1 MRTTKTIAIGVMI
14 LLFTGM
20 TMGQEQESPEVTNKT
35 MRPVVRGQHFA
46 AASMKAEAT
55 RAAERILEKG
65 GNAFDAIVAGQ
76 AVLGL
81 VDAPMNG
88 IGSDATLLIYDAKA
102 KKVYS
107 LNAEGTAP
115 KLATI
120 EWYKEHNGGKLP
132 VDDSLL
138 SGTVPGCIDAW
149 YILLDRWGTMSFA
162 QVLSE
167 AIDLA
172 ENGFPMGDNFAHR
185 FAVPSADRKLH
196 KYPTS
201 VKLYYPNGRAPQAG
215 EIFRNPDLARTL
227 RRLVE
232 AETQNKSKGRHEAL
246 KAARDRFYKGDIAHE
261 MAKFSEEN
269 GGLFRYE
276 DFANYT
282 AKIEDPVSIDYRG
295 YQVYKNASAT
305 QGPAELFALRI
316 LEGYDLKAMG
326 HNSAD
331 YIHTSVEATKLAMAD
346 REKYLGDTDFI
357 KIPFAGLL
365 SKEYAA
371 ERRAM
376 IDKNTASLAF
386 RPGTAE
392 KFTSDATP
400 LYRPVKITT
409 SDFADHDGDTSYIAV
424 IDSARNMISFTPS
437 LHSAFGTGVV
447 MGNLGFIFNCRGDY
461 YSLEAGEAN
470 ALAPGKRPRST
481 LQSTLVMK
489 DGQPLMVL
497 GTPGAD
503 QQVLLTMQTLLNMI
517 EFGMNVQ
524 QAIES
529 PKWLTRAF
537 PASPFPHTMYPGDL
551 SVESRI
557 PEDVRKQLLARGH
570 KLHVSGAWSDGS
582 LAAIVIDPK
591 TGVLNAGTDPRTE
604 AYAWAW

>member
-1 MRTTKTIAIGVMI
+1 MRSSNRIMLAGV
-14 LLFTGM
+14 LLCSLVGM
-20 TMGQEQESPEVTNKT
+20 TLAQESESDAAAANRT

-46 AASMKAEAT
+46 AAAMKAEAT

-76 AVLGL
+76 AVLGI
-81 VDAPMNG
+81 VDPAMNG
-88 IGSDATLLIYDAKA
+88 VGSDATLLVYDAKT

-107 LNAEGTAP
+107 INAEGTAP

-120 EWYKEHNGGKLP
+120 EWYKEHNNGKLP
-132 VDDSLL
+132 VNDSLL
-138 SGTVPGCIDAW
+138 SATVPGAIDAW

-162 QVLSE
+162 QVLAE

-172 ENGFPMGDNFAHR
+172 ENGFPVGDSLAR
-185 FAVPSADRKLH
+185 ALQTAQKLH

-201 VKLYYPNGRAPQAG
+201 MKVYLPGGHAPQAG

-227 RRLVE
+227 KRLVE
-232 AETQNKSKGRHEAL
+232 AEAQNKRKGRHAAL
-246 KAARDRFYKGDIAHE
+246 KAARDRFYKGDIARE
-261 MAKFSEEN
+261 MTAFSEAN

-276 DFANYT
+276 DFASYT
-282 AKIEDPVSIDYRG
+282 AKVEEPVSIDFHG
-295 YQVYKNASAT
+295 YQIYKNASAS

-316 LEGYDLKAMG
+316 LDGYDLKAMG

-331 YIHTSVEATKLAMAD
+331 YIHTTVEATKLAMAD
-346 REKYLGDTDFI
+346 REKYLGDMDFI
-357 KIPFAGLL
+357 KIPYTGLL

-371 ERRAM
+371 ERRAL

-392 KFTSDATP
+392 KFMSDATP
-400 LYRPVKITT
+400 LDRPVTITT
-409 SDFADHDGDTSYIAV
+409 EGDASHDGDTSYIAV
-424 IDSARNMISFTPS
+424 VDGVRNMITFTPS

-447 MGNLGFIFNCRGDY
+447 MGDLGFIFNCRGDY
-461 YSLEAGEAN
+461 YTLNPGEAN

-481 LQSTLVMK
+481 LQGTLVLK
-489 DGQPLMVL
+489 DGEPHMML

-503 QQVLLTMQTLLNMI
+503 NQVLLTMQTLLNI
-517 EFGMNVQ
+517 TEFGMNVQ
-524 QAIES
+524 QAIEA

-537 PASPFPHTMYPGDL
+537 PASPFPHTIYPGDL

-557 PEDVRKQLLARGH
+557 PESVRKDLLARGH
-570 KLHVSGAWSDGS
+570 KLHVTGPWSSGS
-582 LAAIVIDPK
+582 LAVIVVDPK
-591 TGVLNAGTDPRTE
+591 TGVISAGTDPRTE
-604 AYAWAW
+604 SYAWAW

>member
-1 MRTTKTIAIGVMI
+1 MRSFNRIVLAAGLMCSLVGV
-14 LLFTGM
+14 
-20 TMGQEQESPEVTNKT
+20 TMAQEGESDAAANRT

-46 AASMKAEAT
+46 AAAMKAEAT

-76 AVLGL
+76 AVLGI
-81 VDAPMNG
+81 VDPAMNG
-88 IGSDATLLIYDAKA
+88 VGSDATLLVYDAKT

-107 LNAEGTAP
+107 INAEGTAP

-120 EWYKEHNGGKLP
+120 DWYKEHNGGKLP
-132 VDDSLL
+132 VNDSLL
-138 SGTVPGCIDAW
+138 SATVPGAVDAW
-149 YILLDRWGTMSFA
+149 YVLLDRWGTMSFA

-172 ENGFPMGDNFAHR
+172 ENGFPVGDSLAR
-185 FAVPSADRKLH
+185 ALQSAQKLH

-201 VKLYYPNGRAPQAG
+201 MKVYLPGGHAPQPG

-227 RRLVE
+227 KRLVE
-232 AETQNKSKGRHEAL
+232 AETQNKSKGRHAAL
-246 KAARDRFYKGDIAHE
+246 KAARDRFYKGDIARE
-261 MAKFSEEN
+261 MAAFSEAN

-282 AKIEDPVSIDYRG
+282 AKVEDPVSIDFHG
-295 YQVYKNASAT
+295 YQLYKNPSAS

-316 LEGYDLKAMG
+316 LDGYDLKAMG

-331 YIHTSVEATKLAMAD
+331 YIHTTVEATKLAMAD
-346 REKYLGDTDFI
+346 REKYLGDMDFI
-357 KIPFAGLL
+357 KIPYAGLL
-365 SKEYAA
+365 STQYAA
-371 ERRAM
+371 ERRAL
-376 IDKNTASLAF
+376 IDKKTASLAF

-392 KFTSDATP
+392 KFTSEAT
-400 LYRPVKITT
+400 LLDRPVTITT
-409 SDFADHDGDTSYIAV
+409 EGEASHEGDTSYIAV
-424 IDSARNMISFTPS
+424 VDGARNMITFTPS

-447 MGNLGFIFNCRGDY
+447 MGDLGFIFNCRGDY
-461 YSLEAGEAN
+461 FTLNPGEAN

-481 LQSTLVMK
+481 LQGTLVMK
-489 DGQPLMVL
+489 DGAPLML
-497 GTPGAD
+497 IGTPGAD
-503 QQVLLTMQTLLNMI
+503 NQVLLTMQTFLNI
-517 EFGMNVQ
+517 TEFGMNVQ
-524 QAIES
+524 QAIEA

-537 PASPFPHTMYPGDL
+537 PASPFPHTIYPGDL

-557 PEDVRKQLLARGH
+557 PEAVRNDLLARGH
-570 KLHVSGAWSDGS
+570 KLHVTGPWSSGS

-591 TGVLNAGTDPRTE
+591 TGVISAGTDPRTE

>member
-1 MRTTKTIAIGVMI
+1 MNRLALIGI
-14 LLFTGM
+14 LICSLAGV
-20 TMGQEQESPEVTNKT
+20 TMGQEGESEATAART
-35 MRPVVRGQHFA
+35 MRPIVRGQHFA
-46 AASMKAEAT
+46 VASMKAEAT

-76 AVLGL
+76 AVLGI
-81 VDAPMNG
+81 VDAAMNG
-88 IGSDATLLIYDAKA
+88 IGSDATLLVYDAKT

-107 LNAEGTAP
+107 INAEGTAP

-120 EWYKEHNGGKLP
+120 EWYKEHHGGELP
-132 VDDSLL
+132 VNDSLL
-138 SGTVPGCIDAW
+138 SGTVPGCVDAW
-149 YILLDRWGTMSFA
+149 YILLDRWGTMTFGE
-162 QVLSE
+162 VLKE

-172 ENGFPMGDNFAHR
+172 ENGFPVGDSLAR
-185 FAVPSADRKLH
+185 ALAAAQKIR

-201 VKLYYPNGRAPQAG
+201 ARVYLPNGQAPKAG

-227 RRLVE
+227 KRLVE
-232 AETQNKSKGRHEAL
+232 AEAQNQSKGRHEAL
-246 KAARDRFYKGDIAHE
+246 KAVRDRFYKGDIARE

-282 AKIEDPVSIDYRG
+282 AKIEEPVSIDYRG
-295 YQVYKNASAT
+295 FQIYKNASAS

-331 YIHTSVEATKLAMAD
+331 YIHTSVEAIKLAMAD
-346 REKYLGDTDFI
+346 REKYLGDLDFI
-357 KIPFAGLL
+357 KIPYTGLL
-365 SKEYAA
+365 SKEYAT
-371 ERRAM
+371 ERRAL
-376 IDKNTASLAF
+376 IDKNVASLAF

-392 KFTSDATP
+392 KFTSNARP
-400 LYRPVKITT
+400 LYRPVTVTT
-409 SDFADHDGDTSYIAV
+409 EGNASHDGDTSYIAV
-424 IDSARNMISFTPS
+424 VDSSRNLISFTPS

-461 YSLEAGEAN
+461 YTLNPGEAN

-481 LQSTLVMK
+481 LQGTLVMK
-489 DGQPLMVL
+489 DGQPHMVL

-524 QAIES
+524 QAIEA

-551 SVESRI
+551 SVESRV
-557 PEDVRKQLLARGH
+557 PQSVRKELLARGH
-570 KLHVSGAWSDGS
+570 KLRVTGPWSDGS
-582 LAAIVIDPK
+582 LAAIVIDLK

>member
-1 MRTTKTIAIGVMI
+1 MIAIGVMI
-14 LLFTGM
+14 LLSTGM

-46 AASMKAEAT
+46 VAAMKAEAT

-81 VDAPMNG
+81 VDGAMNG
-88 IGSDATLLIYDAKA
+88 IGADATLLVYDAKE

-107 LNAEGTAP
+107 INAEGTAP

-132 VDDSLL
+132 VNDSLL

-149 YILLDRWGTMSFA
+149 YVLLDRWGTMNFA

-172 ENGFPMGDNFAHR
+172 DNGFPVGDSFAR
-185 FAVPSADRKLH
+185 AAATTQKIR

-201 VKLYYPNGRAPQAG
+201 AKVYLPNGRAPQAG

-227 RRLVE
+227 KRLVE

-261 MAKFSEEN
+261 MARFSEDN

-295 YQVYKNASAT
+295 FQVYKNASAT

-570 KLHVSGAWSDGS
+570 KLHVTGAWSDGS

>member
-1 MRTTKTIAIGVMI
+1 MRATKMIAIGVMI
-14 LLFTGM
+14 LLTTGI

-46 AASMKAEAT
+46 VASMKAEAT
-55 RAAERILEKG
+55 RAAERVLEKG

-81 VDAPMNG
+81 VDGAMNG
-88 IGSDATLLIYDAKA
+88 IGADATLLVYDAKT

-107 LNAEGTAP
+107 INAEGTAP

-132 VDDSLL
+132 VNDSLL

-149 YILLDRWGTMSFA
+149 YILLDHWGTMSFA

-172 ENGFPMGDNFAHR
+172 DNGFPVGDSFAR
-185 FAVPSADRKLH
+185 AAATTQKIR

-201 VKLYYPNGRAPQAG
+201 AKVYLPNGRAPQAG

-227 RRLVE
+227 KRLVE
-232 AETQNKSKGRHEAL
+232 AETQNKGKGRHEAL

-269 GGLFRYE
+269 GGLFRFE

-282 AKIEDPVSIDYRG
+282 AKIEEPVSIDYRG
-295 YQVYKNASAT
+295 YQIYKNASAT

-409 SDFADHDGDTSYIAV
+409 TDFADHDGDTSYIAV

-447 MGNLGFIFNCRGDY
+447 MGDLGFIFNCRGDY
-461 YSLEAGEAN
+461 YSLEPGEAN

-489 DGQPLMVL
+489 DGQPHMVL

-570 KLHVSGAWSDGS
+570 KLKVTGAWSDGS
-582 LAAIVIDPK
+582 LAGIVIDPK

>member
-1 MRTTKTIAIGVMI
+1 MRTTKMIAIGVMI
-14 LLFTGM
+14 LLSTGM

-81 VDAPMNG
+81 VDGAMNG
-88 IGSDATLLIYDAKA
+88 IGADATLLVYDAKA

-107 LNAEGTAP
+107 INAEGTAP

-132 VDDSLL
+132 VNDSLL

-167 AIDLA
+167 AIELA
-172 ENGFPMGDNFAHR
+172 DNGFPAGDSFAR
-185 FAVPSADRKLH
+185 AAATTQKIR

-201 VKLYYPNGRAPQAG
+201 AKVYLPNGRAPQAG

-227 RRLVE
+227 KRLVE
-232 AETQNKSKGRHEAL
+232 AETQNKGKDRHEAL

-261 MAKFSEEN
+261 MAKFSEDN

-276 DFANYT
+276 DFASYT

-295 YQVYKNASAT
+295 FQVYKNASAT

-316 LEGYDLKAMG
+316 LEGYDLKTMG
-326 HNSAD
+326 HNSAE

-400 LYRPVKITT
+400 LDRPVKITT

-489 DGQPLMVL
+489 DGQPFMVL

-570 KLHVSGAWSDGS
+570 KLHVTGAWSDGS
-582 LAAIVIDPK
+582 LAGIVIDPK

>member
-1 MRTTKTIAIGVMI
+1 MRTAKMIAIGVMI
-14 LLFTGM
+14 LLTTGM
-20 TMGQEQESPEVTNKT
+20 TMGQEQESPEVVNRT

-46 AASMKAEAT
+46 VAAMKAEAT
-55 RAAERILEKG
+55 RAAERVLEKG

-81 VDAPMNG
+81 VDGAMNG
-88 IGSDATLLIYDAKA
+88 IGADATLLVYDAKA

-107 LNAEGTAP
+107 INAEGTAP

-132 VDDSLL
+132 VNDSLL

-172 ENGFPMGDNFAHR
+172 ENGFPVGDSFAR
-185 FAVPSADRKLH
+185 AAATTQKIR

-201 VKLYYPNGRAPQAG
+201 AKVYLPNGRAPQAG

-246 KAARDRFYKGDIAHE
+246 KAARDRFYRGDIARE
-261 MAKFSEEN
+261 MARFSEDN

-282 AKIEDPVSIDYRG
+282 AKVEEPVSIDYRG
-295 YQVYKNASAT
+295 YQIYKNASAT

-331 YIHTSVEATKLAMAD
+331 YIHTTVEATKLAMAD
-346 REKYLGDTDFI
+346 REKYLGDMDFI
-357 KIPFAGLL
+357 KIPYAGLL

-400 LYRPVKITT
+400 LDRPVKITT

-447 MGNLGFIFNCRGDY
+447 MGSLGFIFNCRGDY
-461 YSLEAGEAN
+461 YTLEPGEAN

-489 DGQPLMVL
+489 DGQPHMIL

-557 PEDVRKQLLARGH
+557 PEDVRKELIARGH
-570 KLHVSGAWSDGS
+570 KLKVTGPWSDGS

>member
-1 MRTTKTIAIGVMI
+1 MRSLKTITAIGVMI
-14 LLFTGM
+14 LLATGI

-46 AASMKAEAT
+46 VAAMKAEAT
-55 RAAERILEKG
+55 RAAERVLEKG

-76 AVLGL
+76 AVLGI
-81 VDAPMNG
+81 VDAAMNG
-88 IGSDATLLIYDAKA
+88 IGSDATLLVYDAKT

-107 LNAEGTAP
+107 IKAEGTAP
-115 KLATI
+115 HLATI

-132 VDDSLL
+132 VNDSLL

-149 YILLDRWGTMSFA
+149 YILLDRWGTMNFA

-172 ENGFPMGDNFAHR
+172 ENGFPVGDSFAR
-185 FAVPSADRKLH
+185 AAATSQKIR

-201 VKLYYPNGRAPQAG
+201 AKVYLPNGRAPQAG

-232 AETQNKSKGRHEAL
+232 AETQNKNKGRHEAL
-246 KAARDRFYKGDIAHE
+246 RAARDRFYKGDIARE
-261 MAKFSEEN
+261 MAKFSEDN

-282 AKIEDPVSIDYRG
+282 AKIEDPVSIDYHG
-295 YQVYKNASAT
+295 YQIYKNASAS
-305 QGPAELFALRI
+305 QGPAELFALNI
-316 LEGYDLKAMG
+316 LQGYDLKKMG
-326 HNSAD
+326 HNSAE
-331 YIHTSVEATKLAMAD
+331 YIHTSVEAIKLAFAD
-346 REKYLGDTDFI
+346 REKYLGDMDFI
-357 KIPFAGLL
+357 KIPYAGLL

-371 ERRAM
+371 ERRAL
-376 IDKNTASLAF
+376 IDKSAASLAF

-400 LYRPVKITT
+400 LHRPVKITT
-409 SDFADHDGDTSYIAV
+409 EGNASHDGDTSYIAV
-424 IDSARNMISFTPS
+424 VDSSRNMITFTPS

-461 YSLEAGEAN
+461 YSLEPGEAN
-470 ALAPGKRPRST
+470 SLAPGKRPRST
-481 LQSTLVMK
+481 LQSTLVLK
-489 DGQPLMVL
+489 DGQPHMVL

-503 QQVLLTMQTLLNMI
+503 QQVLLTMHTLLNMI

-524 QAIES
+524 QAIEA

-557 PEDVRKQLLARGH
+557 SEDVRKQLLARGH
-570 KLHVSGAWSDGS
+570 KLKVTGA
-582 LAAIVIDPK
+582 
-591 TGVLNAGTDPRTE
+591 
-604 AYAWAW
+604 

>member
-1 MRTTKTIAIGVMI
+1 MRATRMIAIGVMI
-14 LLFTGM
+14 LLSTGM
-20 TMGQEQESPEVTNKT
+20 TMGQEQETPEVTNKT

-46 AASMKAEAT
+46 VASMKAEAT

-81 VDAPMNG
+81 VDGAMNG
-88 IGSDATLLIYDAKA
+88 IGADATLLVYDAKA
-102 KKVYS
+102 RKVYS
-107 LNAEGTAP
+107 INAEGTAP

-120 EWYKEHNGGKLP
+120 QWYKEHNGGKLP
-132 VDDSLL
+132 VNDSLL

-149 YILLDRWGTMSFA
+149 YILLDRWGTMNFA

-172 ENGFPMGDNFAHR
+172 DNGFPAGDSFAR
-185 FAVPSADRKLH
+185 AAATTQKIR

-201 VKLYYPNGRAPQAG
+201 AKVYLPNGRAPQAG

-227 RRLVE
+227 KRLVE

-282 AKIEDPVSIDYRG
+282 AKIEDPVSIDYRS

-570 KLHVSGAWSDGS
+570 KLHVTGAWSDGS